1 MNLVCSKNSKVYD
14 NFIFLGDLKVPMSHK
29 AMENF
34 CSLNDLESLIKKPT
48 CYKNHENPACIDL
61 IVTKRP
67 GYFQHSNV
75 FETVIS
81 DFHLLIAMQLKMGF
95 QKSYQKL

>member
-1 MNLVCSKNSKVYD
+1 
-14 NFIFLGDLKVPMSHK
+14 
-29 AMENF
+29 MENF